1 MNIRINKPILV
12 TQSSLPD
19 KKDFIAEI
27 SSIWDTKWLTN
38 NGVVHEKFN
47 QQLREFF
54 ESDNVTLFV
63 NGHLALD
70 VAIKAL
76 HLSGEVI
83 TTPFTFVSTTHAI
96 VMNNLTPIFCDI
108 KLDDYTIDEEQ
119 IETLITSN
127 TSAIL
132 AVHVYGNPCNV
143 TRLEEIA
150 HKHHLKLIF
159 DAAHVFGV
167 RISDRPISDYGDV
180 SMFSFHATKVFN
192 SIEGGALVYKYA
204 GLKKELDNLKNFGI
218 ASAEDIVAVGLNAK
232 MNEFQAA
239 MGICNLKIFD
249 AEIAKRKV
257 VVERYYEKLRNVA
270 GIRILKYPEN
280 MKPVYSYFPI
290 LVDEKFYGRN
300 RNELFDELL
309 KHNVVS
315 RKYFYPLTSDC
326 QCYRDRYSFQDI
338 PVARYVAERIL
349 TIPLY
354 ADLALEN
361 VDTICDII
369 AAFGSHCSL

>member
-1 MNIRINKPILV
+1 MGKKIQNPILV
-12 TQSSLPD
+12 TQSSMPD
-19 KKDFIAEI
+19 KEDFLAEI

-38 NGVVHEKFN
+38 NGAIHEKFN
-47 QQLREFF
+47 QQLRDFF
-54 ESDNVTLFV
+54 KSPNVTLFV

-76 HLSGEVI
+76 HLTGEVI

-96 VMNNLTPIFCDI
+96 VMNNLTPVFCDI
-108 KLDDYTIDEEQ
+108 KLNDYTIDEEQ
-119 IETLITSN
+119 IEKLITN
-127 TSAIL
+127 KTSAIL

-143 TRLEEIA
+143 TRLEAIA
-150 HKHHLKLIF
+150 QKHNLKLIF

-167 RISDRPISDYGDV
+167 KVNDRPISDYGDV
-180 SMFSFHATKVFN
+180 SMFSFHATKVFH

-204 GLKKELDNLKNFGI
+204 GMKKELDNLKNFGI

-239 MGICNLKIFD
+239 MGICNLKKFD
-249 AEIAKRKV
+249 DGVIKRKA
-257 VVERYYEKLRNVA
+257 VVERYYEKLADVA
-270 GIRILKYPEN
+270 GIRIFKYPDN
-280 MKPVYSYFPI
+280 MTPVYSYFPI
-290 LVDEKFYGRN
+290 LVDEKIYGAT
-300 RNELFDELL
+300 RNELHEELL
-309 KHNVVS
+309 RHNIVS

-326 QCYRDRYSFQDI
+326 QCYKERYSFHDI
-338 PVARYVAERIL
+338 PVARYVADRIL

-361 VDTICDII
+361 VDIICDII
-369 AAFGSHCSL
+369 TKFRKNH